1 MEQKRLDKR
10 NLLVLGAV
18 IVLIVIVAVI
28 AATQKRELNPTLGPL
43 EADATAAPVVTEAAT
58 AVPETTAAPEA
69 TEAPEATPVPEA
81 TEAPE
86 STEAPASTEEPAA
99 AKEPAQAYLVVSVAG
114 AMYEPIPLYEEGRY
128 TVKRGDLVNTIEVT
142 PDSIKMH
149 ASSCDNQDCVEQG
162 VVSLENRSKRVLQN
176 MIICLPNEVVLELY
190 TPEEIAALLLSMAG
204 YTGEEGNE

>member
-43 EADATAAPVVTEAAT
+43 EADATAAPVVTEAA
-58 AVPETTAAPEA
+58 ASVPETTAAPEA
-69 TEAPEATPVPEA
+69 TEAPE
-81 TEAPE
+81 
-86 STEAPASTEEPAA
+86 STEVPASTEEPAA

>member
-43 EADATAAPVVTEAAT
+43 EADATAAPVVTEAA
-58 AVPETTAAPEA
+58 ASVPETTAAPEA
-69 TEAPEATPVPEA
+69 TES
-81 TEAPE
+81 PE

-149 ASSCDNQDCVEQG
+149 ASSCDNQDCVVQG

>member
-43 EADATAAPVVTEAAT
+43 EADATAAPVVTEAA
-58 AVPETTAAPEA
+58 ASVPETTAAPEA
-69 TEAPEATPVPEA
+69 TES
-81 TEAPE
+81 PE

-162 VVSLENRSKRVLQN
+162 VVSLENKDTRVLHN
-176 MIICLPNEVVLELY
+176 MVICLPNEVVLQLY
-190 TPEEIAALLLSMAG
+190 TPEELTALLLEMAG
-204 YTGEEGNE
+204 YTGEETDE

>member
-58 AVPETTAAPEA
+58 AVPETTAA
-69 TEAPEATPVPEA
+69 PEA

>member
-43 EADATAAPVVTEAAT
+43 EADATAAPVVTEAAS
-58 AVPETTAAPEA
+58 AVPVTTAA
-69 TEAPEATPVPEA
+69 PEA